1 MISTLS
7 LDIENKGD
15 CKTIRVT
22 DSSYYNPNLPVT
34 CIRLGVKVPGSST
47 LVEFELEDKYF
58 TLTLNANNLKIQNDV
73 PSECLDYLPDG
84 IYYIKYSIN
93 PNDKIYVEY
102 NYLHNCAQKEK
113 YIGFLCQL
121 YEEKC
126 NLTIKQYSEKLEEL
140 MHIKEL
146 MTSAKYLIE
155 FCGNPEGGVCLY
167 NEARDL
173 LNKFNIYAF
182 CKNC

>member
-1 MISTLS
+1 MISSLS

-34 CIRLGVKVPGSST
+34 CIRLGVKVPGST
-47 LVEFELEDKYF
+47 ELVEFELEDKYF
-58 TLTLNANNLKIQNDV
+58 TTTLNANNLKIQDNV
-73 PSECLDYLPDG
+73 PNECLNALPDG

-102 NYLHNCAQKEK
+102 NYLHNCSQYSK
-113 YIGFLCQL
+113 YIDLVCQV
-121 YEEKC
+121 
-126 NLTIKQYSEKLEEL
+126 YSEKSNYSIKEYNQKVDEL
-140 MHIKEL
+140 RHIKEL
-146 MTSAKYLIE
+146 MDSAKYAIE
-155 FCGNPEGGVCLY
+155 YCNNPEGGVCLY
-167 NEARDL
+167 NEANEL
-173 LNKFNIYAF
+173 INNFKLHVF